1 MSELQLINGEFVPEE
16 AREVLMNIFTDK
28 IRFHEKKCL
37 SSLVTLSKK
46 DDTSEKRILELK
58 ENINKLLSIID
69 SAKESGKLLKIS
81 SEIKIEIV

>member
-1 MSELQLINGEFVPEE
+1 MNQLQLINGEFEPEE

-46 DDTSEKRILELK
+46 DEISEKRILELK
-58 ENINKLLSIID
+58 SNIVTLLNLID
-69 SAKESGKLLKIS
+69 SAKDSGKLLKIS
-81 SEIKIEIV
+81 SEIKIELV